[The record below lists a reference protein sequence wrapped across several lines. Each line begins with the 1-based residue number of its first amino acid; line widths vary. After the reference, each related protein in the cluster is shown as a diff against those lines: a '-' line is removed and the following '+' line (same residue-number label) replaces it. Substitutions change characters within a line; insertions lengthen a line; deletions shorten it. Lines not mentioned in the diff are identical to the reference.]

1 MYDSI
6 DGAIKSN
13 WMLEKQLNLKLV
25 ESKSMSVY
33 SHKYIEVTGENL
45 IKRKILRPSHKL
57 QKWWENKFY
66 FQFWIVSETVLLI
79 YF

>member
-13 WMLEKQLNLKLV
+13 WMLEKQLNLNLV
-25 ESKSMSVY
+25 ESKSMSMC

-57 QKWWENKFY
+57 QKSRENKFY
-66 FQFWIVSETVLLI
+66 FKFWIVSETVLLI